1 MTGSGRKRAEDVP
14 GTYVFDSS
22 RSRQGFP
29 LNNLGASLND
39 IAKQQRFA
47 EDSEAYMAEYGLS
60 EDQKQAVRDRDW
72 LRMVELGGN
81 VYFIVKI
88 GVSDGIPVPQVIAEM
103 AGMTPEQFA
112 DMMRNGGRNPNG

>member
-1 MTGSGRKRAEDVP
+1 MTTPARKRAEDVP
-14 GTYVFDSS
+14 GTYVFDSA

-29 LNNLGASLND
+29 LNNLGSSLNEL
-39 IAKQQRFA
+39 ANQELFA
-47 EDSEAYMAEYGLS
+47 RDSEAYMDRYGLT
-60 EDQKQAVRDRDW
+60 EDQKEAVRNRDW
-72 LRMVELGGN
+72 LRMVQLGGN